1 MIIGVLALQ
10 GNFAMHQS
18 MLSKLDVD
26 SILVKYPHELERCD
40 GLIIPGGESSTI
52 SKLINSH
59 GLRLPLIDYAKANS
73 IFGTCAGMILLSST
87 DSTENLNP
95 LNIMDFS
102 VIRNGW
108 GRQIFSFTKE
118 ITVNLSKKIKYLA
131 TFIRAPKIATI
142 SDSVNVLSTLKEEII
157 LISDGIHLASSFH
170 PEFGAD
176 TQIHSYFITLVK
188 ANAKINSLRNY
199 FSS

>member
-10 GNFAMHQS
+10 GNFAMHQN
-18 MLSKLDVD
+18 MLSKLDVP
-26 SILVKYPHELERCD
+26 SILVKYPHELEKCD
-40 GLIIPGGESSTI
+40 GLIIPGGESTTI
-52 SKLINSH
+52 SKLIDSH
-59 GLRLPLIDYAKANS
+59 GFRSPLIEYAKNNS

-87 DSTENLNP
+87 EANDNLCP

-118 ITVNLSKKIKYLA
+118 VTIYFSEKVKYLA
-131 TFIRAPKIATI
+131 TFIRAPKVTTI
-142 SDSVNVLSTLKEEII
+142 SSSIKVLSKLNNEVI
-157 LISDGIHLASSFH
+157 LLSDGMHLASSFH

-176 TQIHSYFITLVK
+176 TQIHNYFINLVK
-188 ANAKINSLRNY
+188 VNEKINSLRN
-199 FSS
+199 